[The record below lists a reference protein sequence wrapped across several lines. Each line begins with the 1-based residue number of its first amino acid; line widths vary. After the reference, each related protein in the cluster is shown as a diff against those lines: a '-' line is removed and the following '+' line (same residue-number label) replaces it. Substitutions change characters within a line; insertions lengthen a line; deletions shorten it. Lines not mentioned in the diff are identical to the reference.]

1 MRRRSEKIS
10 QSWMR
15 CWDAIVS
22 SSLEALV
29 GREASLFSSV
39 AAFSSFVCRV
49 CCWDLLLLL
58 LFLLLLLLLLLLW
71 LGFGCDE
78 VGFLELVPLFDL

>member
-1 MRRRSEKIS
+1 VRRRSEKIS

-39 AAFSSFVCRV
+39 AAFSSFVCRF
-49 CCWDLLLLL
+49 CCWDLLLLLL
-58 LFLLLLLLLLLLW
+58 LFLLLLLLLLW
-71 LGFGCDE
+71 LGFGCEE